1 MALSTEEK
9 KKRALEKQIAS
20 RERQIA
26 RQRAKQSD
34 PKWRAE
40 QVAKKMES
48 ARRQAERRKEKV
60 NSAEYQEKQRAKAAA
75 AEKRRREALA
85 TSKPAKPAKPI
96 KSKGLKGR
104 APTAQ
109 ERAIM
114 NALCQLPCIACY
126 NQGRHNPVISYHHV
140 DGRTKPLAHARGLPL
155 CAHHHD
161 TPADKD
167 TVSRYPDLIPVHAKG
182 ALGGKAA
189 WEKIHGTQFALIAQ
203 CYELAGISMPDGLFL
218 D

>member
-9 KKRALEKQIAS
+9 KKRALEKQRAARMRQI
-20 RERQIA
+20 ERQ
-26 RQRAKQSD
+26 REKQSD
-34 PKWRAE
+34 PQWRAKQAE
-40 QVAKKMES
+40 KRAES
-48 ARRQAERRKEKV
+48 ARRQAEKRKEKI
-60 NSAEYQEKQRAKAAA
+60 NSPEYRAKQLEKAKAAA
-75 AEKRRREALA
+75 AKRQT
-85 TSKPAKPAKPI
+85 TSKPAKQSKPI

-114 NALCQLPCIACY
+114 EALCQLPCIACH

-161 TPADKD
+161 TPAEKD
-167 TVSRYPDLIPVHAKG
+167 VVSRFPDLIPVHAKG
-182 ALGGKAA
+182 TLGGKRA
-189 WEKIHGTQFALIAQ
+189 WEAIHGTQYKLIEQ
-203 CYELAGISMPDGLFL
+203 CYELAGISMPSDLFL
-218 D
+218 S